1 MFIAHLSC
9 WWHQRDRGRL
19 VVSVVVYVSVL
30 FYVISMF
37 TFACLLCVLAFMTLL
52 LFICLLLHVSVC
64 MLLSSHWLKQS
75 GGGFAGPI
83 SGGGVGVSGNAGSRE
98 GGSGRNHAAKE

>member
-9 WWHQRDRGRL
+9 WWHQRNRGRL
-19 VVSVVVYVSVL
+19 VVSVVVYFSVL

-37 TFACLLCVLAFMTLL
+37 TFACLCVLAFMTLL
-52 LFICLLLHVSVC
+52 LFICLLVHVSVC

-83 SGGGVGVSGNAGSRE
+83 SGGGVGVSGNAESTE